1 MRIVSFLFL
10 LMAGIYSHSGWA
22 ETCRG
27 DIGQMTVNVQNIKY
41 LPTLPLNTQMTGMMA
56 DNGSGIHFSCD
67 LQVPKAA
74 AKRLVYRQLK
84 TASTPLSIGGQH
96 VFPSAL
102 DGIGYSLGFQCSGGA
117 VRFIDGSHAAGNG
130 ESVTVCDSNEM
141 ANLLNQQ
148 QIVVKVFVTFYKTGN
163 VALVSGNHANVP
175 VQPQIGELTIQ
186 QQADSR
192 SGFVAS
198 SPVTLDM
205 AALNVDI
212 GSSGSCQVSTANIHV
227 SLGTV
232 NKAEFKGKNTTGGVA
247 KRFSIPVFC
256 STPTDI
262 RIGFFGV
269 TSPSGGTDT
278 LALSKANA
286 SASGVGVRLT
296 YGNNGAPAP
305 AAGTGVKINEASNLP
320 VLKRITASSAGAAEN
335 INFNAQYVQTDDVVT
350 AGTANSMVTFALE
363 YN

>member
-1 MRIVSFLFL
+1 MRIVSFLLL

-22 ETCRG
+22 ETCKG
-27 DIGQMTVNVQNIKY
+27 DIGQMTINVQNIKY
-41 LPTLPLNTQMTGMMA
+41 LPTLPLNTQMTSMMA
-56 DNGSGIHFSCD
+56 DNGGGIHFSCD
-67 LQVPKAA
+67 LQVPKAV

-84 TASTPLSIGGQH
+84 TASSPLSINGQH

-102 DGIGYSLGFQCSGGA
+102 DGMGYSLGFQCNGGA
-117 VRFIDGSHAAGNG
+117 IRFIDGSHTAGRA
-130 ESVTVCDSNEM
+130 ESVTVCDSNEI
-141 ANLLNQQ
+141 ANLLTQQ
-148 QIVVKVFVTFYKTGN
+148 QTVVKVFVTFYKTGQ

-175 VQPQIGELTIQ
+175 AQPQIGELSIQ
-186 QQADSR
+186 QQADS
-192 SGFVAS
+192 SAGFVAS

-212 GSSGSCQVSTANIHV
+212 GSSGSCQVSTSNIHV

-232 NKAEFKGKNTTGGVA
+232 NKAEFKGKSTTGGSA
-247 KRFSIPVFC
+247 KSFSIPVFC

-269 TSPSGGTDT
+269 TAQAGVTDT
-278 LALSKANA
+278 LALSKQNT
-286 SASGVGVRLT
+286 SASGVGIKLT
-296 YGNNGAPAP
+296 YGNNSAPAP
-305 AAGTGVKINEASNLP
+305 AAGTSVKINEASNLP

-335 INFNAQYVQTDDVVT
+335 INFSAQYVQTDDAVT

>member
-1 MRIVSFLFL
+1 MRIVSFLLL

-22 ETCRG
+22 ETCKG
-27 DIGQMTVNVQNIKY
+27 DIGQMTINVQNIKY
-41 LPTLPLNTQMTGMMA
+41 LPTMPLNTQMTSMMA
-56 DNGSGIHFSCD
+56 DNGGGIHFSCD
-67 LQVPKAA
+67 LQVPKAV

-84 TASTPLSIGGQH
+84 TASSPLSINGQH

-102 DGIGYSLGFQCSGGA
+102 DGMGYSLGFQCNGGA
-117 VRFIDGSHAAGNG
+117 IRFIDGSHTAGSA
-130 ESVTVCDSNEM
+130 ESVSVCDSNEI
-141 ANLLNQQ
+141 ANLLTQQ
-148 QIVVKVFVTFYKTGN
+148 QMVVKIFVTFYKTGE
-163 VALVSGNHANVP
+163 VGLVSGNHTSVP
-175 VQPQIGELTIQ
+175 AQPQIGELTIQ
-186 QQADSR
+186 EQADSNA
-192 SGFVAS
+192 GFVAS

-212 GSSGSCQVSTANIHV
+212 GSSGSCQVSTSNIHV

-232 NKAEFKGKNTTGGVA
+232 NKAEFKGKSTTGGSA
-247 KRFSIPVFC
+247 KSFSIPVFC

-269 TSPSGGTDT
+269 TAQAGVTDT
-278 LALSKANA
+278 LALSKQNA
-286 SASGVGVRLT
+286 SASGVGIKLT
-296 YGNNGAPAP
+296 YGNNSAPAP
-305 AAGTGVKINEASNLP
+305 AAGASVKINEASNLP

-335 INFNAQYVQTDDVVT
+335 INFSAQYVQTDDAVA

>member
-1 MRIVSFLFL
+1 M
-10 LMAGIYSHSGWA
+10 
-22 ETCRG
+22 
-27 DIGQMTVNVQNIKY
+27 
-41 LPTLPLNTQMTGMMA
+41 
-56 DNGSGIHFSCD
+56 
-67 LQVPKAA
+67 
-74 AKRLVYRQLK
+74 
-84 TASTPLSIGGQH
+84 
-96 VFPSAL
+96 FPSAL
-102 DGIGYSLGFQCSGGA
+102 EGIGYSLGFQCGGGA
-117 VRFIDGSHAAGNG
+117 VRFIDGSHAADNA
-130 ESVTVCDSNEM
+130 ESVTVCDSQEM
-141 ANLLNQQ
+141 VNLLNQQ
-148 QIVVKVFVTFYKTGN
+148 QIVVKVFVTFYKTGD

-175 VQPQIGELTIQ
+175 AQPQIGELTIQ

-192 SGFVAS
+192 AGFVAS

-212 GSSGSCQVSTANIHV
+212 GSSGSCQVSTTNIHV

-232 NKAEFKGKNTTGGVA
+232 NKAEFKGKSTTGGSA
-247 KRFSIPVFC
+247 KSFSIPVFC

-269 TSPSGGTDT
+269 TSPGGGTDT

-296 YGNNGAPAP
+296 YGNNSAPAP
-305 AAGTGVKINEASNLP
+305 AAGTSVKINEASNLP
-320 VLKRITASSAGAAEN
+320 VLKRINASSAGSAEN
-335 INFNAQYVQTDDVVT
+335 INFNAQYVQTDDAVT

>member
-1 MRIVSFLFL
+1 MRIVSFLLL
-10 LMAGIYSHSGWA
+10 LMAGIYSHGGWA
-22 ETCRG
+22 ETCKV

-117 VRFIDGSHAAGNG
+117 VRVIDGSHAAGSA

-175 VQPQIGELTIQ
+175 AQPQIGELTIQ
-186 QQADSR
+186 QQADS
-192 SGFVAS
+192 SAAFVAS
-198 SPVTLDM
+198 PPVTLDM

-335 INFNAQYVQTDDVVT
+335 INFNAQYIQTDDAVT

>member
-10 LMAGIYSHSGWA
+10 LIAGIYSHSGWA
-22 ETCRG
+22 ETCKG

-41 LPTLPLNTQMTGMMA
+41 LPTLPLNTQMTGVMA

-84 TASTPLSIGGQH
+84 TASSPLSIGGQY

-102 DGIGYSLGFQCSGGA
+102 EGIGYSLGFQCSGGA
-117 VRFIDGSHAAGNG
+117 VRFIDGSHAADNA
-130 ESVTVCDSNEM
+130 ESVTVCDSQEM

-148 QIVVKVFVTFYKTGN
+148 QIVVKVFVTFYKTGD

-175 VQPQIGELTIQ
+175 AQPQIGELTIQ

-192 SGFVAS
+192 AGFVAS

-212 GSSGSCQVSTANIHV
+212 GSSGSCQVSTTNIHV

-232 NKAEFKGKNTTGGVA
+232 NKAEFKGKSTTGGSA
-247 KRFSIPVFC
+247 KSFSIPVFC

-269 TSPSGGTDT
+269 TSPGGGTDT

-296 YGNNGAPAP
+296 YGNNSAPAP
-305 AAGTGVKINEASNLP
+305 AAGTSVKINEASNLP
-320 VLKRITASSAGAAEN
+320 VLKRVNASSAGSAEN
-335 INFNAQYVQTDDVVT
+335 INFNAQYVQTDDAVT

>member
-1 MRIVSFLFL
+1 MRILSFLL
-10 LMAGIYSHSGWA
+10 LLIAVIYSHSGRA
-22 ETCRG
+22 ETCKA
-27 DIGQMTVNVQNIKY
+27 DISQMTVNVQNIKY
-41 LPTLPLNTQMTGMMA
+41 LPTLPLNTQMTSMLA

-67 LQVPKAA
+67 LQLPKAA

-84 TASTPLSIGGQH
+84 TPSSPRSIGGQH

-102 DGIGYSLGFQCSGGA
+102 DGIGYSLGFQCGGGP
-117 VRFIDGSHAAGNG
+117 VRFIDGSHAAGSA

-141 ANLLNQQ
+141 ASLLSQQ
-148 QIVVKVFVTFYKTGN
+148 QMVVKVFVTFYKTGD

-175 VQPQIGELTIQ
+175 AQPQIGELAIA
-186 QQADSR
+186 QQAS
-192 SGFVAS
+192 SGAGFVDS
-198 SPVTLDM
+198 SPVVLDM

-227 SLGTV
+227 NLGTV
-232 NKAEFKGKNTTGGVA
+232 NKAEFKGKNTTGGSA
-247 KRFSIPVFC
+247 KSFSIPVFC

-262 RIGFFGV
+262 RIGFFGI
-269 TSPSGGTDT
+269 TSPGGTDT
-278 LALSKANA
+278 LALSKASA

-296 YGNNGAPAP
+296 YGNNSAPAP

-320 VLKRITASSAGAAEN
+320 VLKRINASSAGSTEN
-335 INFNAQYVQTDDVVT
+335 IDFNAQYVQTDDAIT

>member
-1 MRIVSFLFL
+1 MRIVSFLLL
-10 LMAGIYSHSGWA
+10 LMAGIYSHGGWA
-22 ETCRG
+22 ETCKG

-41 LPTLPLNTQMTGMMA
+41 LPTLPLNTQMTSVMA
-56 DNGSGIHFSCD
+56 DNGSGIHFTCD
-67 LQVPKAA
+67 LQLPKAA

-84 TASTPLSIGGQH
+84 TASSPLSIGGQH

-102 DGIGYSLGFQCSGGA
+102 DGMGYTMGFQCSGGA
-117 VRFIDGSHAAGNG
+117 IRVIDGSHAADSA
-130 ESVTVCDSNEM
+130 ESVTVCDSNEI
-141 ANLLNQQ
+141 ANLLTQQ
-148 QIVVKVFVTFYKTGN
+148 QIVVKVFVTFYKTGE
-163 VALVSGNHANVP
+163 VALASGNHANVP
-175 VQPQIGELTIQ
+175 AQPQIGELTIQ
-186 QQADSR
+186 QQADS
-192 SGFVAS
+192 SAAFVAS
-198 SPVTLDM
+198 PPVTLDM

-227 SLGTV
+227 SLGAV
-232 NKAEFKGKNTTGGVA
+232 NKAEFKGKNTVGGSA
-247 KRFSIPVFC
+247 RSFSIPVFC

-269 TSPSGGTDT
+269 TTQSGGTDT
-278 LALSKANA
+278 LALSKDNA

-296 YGNNGAPAP
+296 YGNNSAPAP

-335 INFNAQYVQTDDVVT
+335 INFNAQYVQTDDAVT

>member
-84 TASTPLSIGGQH
+84 TASTPVSIGGQH

-141 ANLLNQQ
+141 ALSL
-148 QIVVKVFVTFYKTGN
+148 
-163 VALVSGNHANVP
+163 
-175 VQPQIGELTIQ
+175 
-186 QQADSR
+186 
-192 SGFVAS
+192 
-198 SPVTLDM
+198 
-205 AALNVDI
+205 
-212 GSSGSCQVSTANIHV
+212 IH
-227 SLGTV
+227 
-232 NKAEFKGKNTTGGVA
+232 
-247 KRFSIPVFC
+247 I
-256 STPTDI
+256 
-262 RIGFFGV
+262 
-269 TSPSGGTDT
+269 
-278 LALSKANA
+278 
-286 SASGVGVRLT
+286 
-296 YGNNGAPAP
+296 
-305 AAGTGVKINEASNLP
+305 
-320 VLKRITASSAGAAEN
+320 
-335 INFNAQYVQTDDVVT
+335 
-350 AGTANSMVTFALE
+350 
-363 YN
+363 